1 MVRSIG
7 HLIWSPGK
15 QLLMGKLPELI
26 KIQKEIDYATV
37 TVSTSQAAANPGL
50 RNFLAWP
57 SSKATEH
64 CS

>member
-1 MVRSIG
+1 
-7 HLIWSPGK
+7 
-15 QLLMGKLPELI
+15 MGKLPELI